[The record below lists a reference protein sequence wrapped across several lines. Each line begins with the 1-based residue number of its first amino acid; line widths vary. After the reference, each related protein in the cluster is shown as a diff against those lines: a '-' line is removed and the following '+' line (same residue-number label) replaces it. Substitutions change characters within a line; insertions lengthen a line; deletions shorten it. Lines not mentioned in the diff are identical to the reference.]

1 MSRFLLLAFLVS
13 VLSFRLPPTSVVRTR
28 GRTAMSA
35 STGGDVCV
43 VGLSGGVAETV
54 ACKLVEAGATNV
66 VAVLDRK
73 PCSPVLLDA
82 ARAKKVQ
89 VVSGELSKPDQMFF
103 DVVDERGK
111 KLVELMQGRTLV
123 AVNDDGDGELRGT
136 AGRDGK
142 NGASESSGVA
152 MEALLKALQPS
163 LKAVVLATGVDADK
177 KGVNLF
183 GKVVGG
189 SGPDAFRAWC
199 KANNKPFS
207 LLRYGTLTGGVPGAE
222 PLPFVGLPLLEP
234 ELHPS
239 YTLRA
244 VVLTGADSNQYAA
257 TEVCTRGALG
267 EAAARAVARRLDS
280 LEALVVSIAGAPP
293 SEREW
298 DQLFTRMT
306 ASSNVELLRI
316 DFGAINKP
324 QALTNWLADVWF
336 PQALIEADAAT
347 ILRGARPVRAVK
359 VEGTGA
365 VQIKW
370 EDIQP
375 DLSVKPAGGLEIRVQ
390 QGDAPALSVVRLSQ
404 GSLPGEMQLMDK
416 LVEGVNKNV
425 YKRQLCTP
433 VDAKQDA

>member
-1 MSRFLLLAFLVS
+1 M
-13 VLSFRLPPTSVVRTR
+13 
-28 GRTAMSA
+28 
-35 STGGDVCV
+35 CV

-54 ACKLVEAGATNV
+54 ACKLVESGATNV

-73 PCSPVLLDA
+73 PCSPVLLEA
-82 ARAKKVQ
+82 ARAKKLQ
-89 VVSGELSKPDQMFF
+89 VVSGELSKPDELFF

-111 KLVELMQGRTLV
+111 KLSELLQGRTLV
-123 AVNDDGDGELRGT
+123 AVNDEGDGELRGLGGG
-136 AGRDGK
+136 GRRGDG
-142 NGASESSGVA
+142 GSESGAA

-163 LKAVVLATGVDADK
+163 LKAVLLATGVETDK
-177 KGVNLF
+177 KGVSLF

-189 SGPDAFRAWC
+189 SGSDAFRTWC
-199 KANNKPFS
+199 QANNKPFS

-222 PLPFVGLPLLEP
+222 PLPFVGLPLQEP

-257 TEVCTRGALG
+257 SEVCTRGALG
-267 EAAARAVARRLDS
+267 EAAARAVARRLDA
-280 LEALVVSIAGAPP
+280 LEALVRSIAGAPP

-298 DQLFTRMT
+298 DQLFTRM
-306 ASSNVELLRI
+306 ASSSNVELLRI
-316 DFGAINKP
+316 DFGAIIKP

-336 PQALIEADAAT
+336 PLALIEADAAT

-375 DLSVKPAGGLEIRVQ
+375 DLSVKAAGGLEIRLE
-390 QGDAPALSVVRLSQ
+390 QGDTPALSVVRLSQ
-404 GSLPGEMQLMDK
+404 GALPGEMQLMDR

-425 YKRQLCTP
+425 YKRQLCSP
-433 VDAKQDA
+433 VDAKQSAK